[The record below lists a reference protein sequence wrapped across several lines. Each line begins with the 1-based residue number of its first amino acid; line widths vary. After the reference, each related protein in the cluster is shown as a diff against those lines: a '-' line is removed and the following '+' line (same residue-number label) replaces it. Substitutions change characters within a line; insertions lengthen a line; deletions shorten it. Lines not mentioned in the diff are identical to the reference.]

1 MQKIIEKEKQAWSE
15 NNGKDALHYL
25 KIEHLFMKDHLSKWI
40 YQFCD
45 KVIADAELSF
55 YREMAELTKSFIQT
69 DIKNI
74 DGYISTAQK

>member
-1 MQKIIEKEKQAWSE
+1 M
-15 NNGKDALHYL
+15 
-25 KIEHLFMKDHLSKWI
+25 FMEDHIMKWI
-40 YQFCD
+40 PQFCD
-45 KVIADAELSF
+45 KIIADAELSF